1 MLKPIRV
8 LAGYHRVCLGS
19 QESGRSKLMNVRP
32 ILYVVCAAALLLVST
47 AKMNAAG
54 SAGLEEANRRKIL
67 LLTEGPEPRT
77 LDPQIAQG
85 VPEHHI
91 IMALMEGLLENDPD
105 DQSKQLPGL
114 ADRWEHND
122 DYSVWNF
129 HLRDNAKWSNGDL
142 VTAEDFI
149 FACERMLTVT
159 LGAPYIDALYI
170 LKGARDYAEGKIAD
184 FNQVGV
190 KALDD
195 RNLRFELIGSTPYF
209 LSALLH
215 TAWYPVH
222 RETILKFGKIDE
234 RDTKWTRP
242 GNYVGTGPFILKT
255 WKENDV
261 IELIRNP
268 LYWDATNVKLNGI
281 NFYTIENYDT
291 EERAFRAGQLHKT
304 EEVALDK
311 IPYYR
316 REHPELIRIDP
327 YEGVYFYR
335 INVRRKPLDNPK
347 VRLALNLAVDR
358 ESIVKNL
365 MRAKQ
370 KPTTGYTPPGMGD
383 YGPLDVIHYDP
394 ERARRL
400 LAEAGY
406 PNGKG
411 FPKFNILMN
420 SNQAHRTIAEA
431 IQQMWKQDLNIDVGI
446 ENQEWRVFQDSMN
459 RLNYDVAR
467 YGWIADFMDPITFL
481 SMWRT
486 GDGNNNTGWSNPK
499 YDQLLDQSAQ
509 TADPQKRLA
518 ILRQAE
524 QLWLSEPA
532 GIPIYWYTRCYLL
545 DPSVKNWNALT
556 LDNHNY
562 KFIDLEENGTPKLS
576 LAH

>member
-1 MLKPIRV
+1 
-8 LAGYHRVCLGS
+8 
-19 QESGRSKLMNVRP
+19 MNVRP

-47 AKMNAAG
+47 VKMKAAG
-54 SAGLEEANRRKIL
+54 AAGLAEANRRKIL

-142 VTAEDFI
+142 VTAEDFV
-149 FACERMLTVT
+149 FPCKRMLTVT
-159 LGAPYIDALYI
+159 LGTPYIDALYT
-170 LKGARDYAEGKIAD
+170 LKGGRDYAEGKISD

-215 TAWYPVH
+215 TAWFPVH
-222 RETILKFGKIDE
+222 RKTILQFGRINE

-261 IELIRNP
+261 IELVRNP
-268 LYWDATNVKLNGI
+268 LYWDAANVKLNGI

-304 EEVALDK
+304 EEVPLDK

-358 ESIVKNL
+358 ESIVKNV

-370 KPTTGYTPPGMGD
+370 RPATGYTPPGMGD

-394 ERARRL
+394 EQARRL

-420 SNQAHRTIAEA
+420 SSQAHRTIAEA

-446 ENQEWRVFQDSMN
+446 ENQEWKVFQDSMN

-486 GDGNNNTGWSNPK
+486 GDGNNNTGWSNPE

-532 GIPIYWYTRCYLL
+532 GIPIYWYTRFYLL